1 MNANDA
7 IEQMKEAEG
16 AFVPIIE
23 EAQFNLRFNH
33 AKIVMCY
40 YQETIEMYQEMIPTE
55 VCYDIADA
63 LGQKK
68 EYIESMFLF
77 YSWASRSNYIKDGE
91 LDLPSLYRDYAAKG
105 KHPTFSKIMRELQ
118 PRPPKTEAEKQRS
131 EIKKR
136 ISTSMEKASSV
147 SYRAFQ
153 DDSMIE
159 HIEEALG
166 ETTNDN

>member
-7 IEQMKEAEG
+7 IEQIKEAEG
-16 AFVPIIE
+16 AYVPIIE

-40 YQETIEMYQEMIPTE
+40 YQETIEMYQGMIPSDI
-55 VCYDIADA
+55 CYDIADA

-68 EYIESMFLF
+68 EYVESMFLF
-77 YSWASRSNYIKDGE
+77 YEFASRNNYIKNGE
-91 LDLPSLYRDYAAKG
+91 LDLPKLYKSYLARG
-105 KHPTFSKIMRELQ
+105 KHPTYAKIMRELQ

-166 ETTNDN
+166 ENND